1 MLPIVA
7 GLAACGTKVGTVAVT
22 YAPQILTAGGV
33 ASILVG
39 GGLLI
44 KDTPG
49 YIEIWEEMERGEK
62 TKAETATAVIKKA
75 AIPAAL
81 ILSGTLWI
89 GVGLKI
95 SLERAAVAAFGTGV
109 LTKEVDELKVWKHEA
124 EKVLGEDK
132 TKEVNKKAKA
142 KTKESYK
149 HAIQDPDLDAFD
161 RKGVYAST
169 AKGGGPWVGCKEAC
183 TSIQFKIPLEALG
196 DAVKKAATIMN
207 REYYITLNQWL
218 ECLGLPVS
226 PIGNQLCIRDDECYE
241 LKLEDDVAEM
251 DCDGI
256 YALRVINF
264 AGVDWKP
271 VTKDLKE
278 RAYA

>member
-7 GLAACGTKVGTVAVT
+7 GLAAFGTKVGTVAVT

-49 YIEIWEEMERGEK
+49 YIEIFEELERGEK
-62 TKAETATAVIKKA
+62 TKAEAAKIVIKKA
-75 AIPAAL
+75 AFPAAL

-109 LTKEVDELKVWKHEA
+109 LKKEVDELKVWKHEA

-132 TKEVNKKAKA
+132 TKEVNKKV

-161 RKGVYAST
+161 RKGVYTST
-169 AKGGGPWVGCKEAC
+169 AKGGGPWIGCKEAC

-207 REYYITLNQWL
+207 REYYLTLNQWL
-218 ECLGLPVS
+218 GCLGLPIS

-241 LKLEDDVAEM
+241 LKLEEDAAEM

-256 YALRVINF
+256 YALRVINL

-271 VTKDLKE
+271 VTRDLTE
-278 RAYA
+278 RDN

>member
-1 MLPIVA
+1 MIPIVA
-7 GLAACGTKVGTVAVT
+7 GLAAFGTKVGTVVVT

-49 YIEIWEEMERGEK
+49 YIEIFEELERGEK
-62 TKAETATAVIKKA
+62 TKAETAKAVIKKA
-75 AIPAAL
+75 AIPAGL
-81 ILSGTLWI
+81 IISGILWI
-89 GVGLKI
+89 GVGQKI
-95 SLERAAVAAFGTGV
+95 SLDRAAAAAFGTGI
-109 LTKEVDELKVWKHEA
+109 LTKEVDELKDWKHEA
-124 EKVLGEDK
+124 EKVLGDDK
-132 TKEVNKKAKA
+132 TKEVNKKVKA
-142 KTKESYK
+142 KETYK

-161 RKGVYAST
+161 RKGVYTST
-169 AKGGGPWVGCKEAC
+169 AKGGGPWIGCKEAC

-207 REYYITLNQWL
+207 REYYLTLNQWL
-218 ECLGLPVS
+218 GCLGLPVS
-226 PIGNQLCIRDDECYE
+226 PIGSQLCIRDDECYE
-241 LKLEDDVAEM
+241 LKLEEDVAEM

-271 VTKDLKE
+271 VTSDLLN
-278 RAYA
+278 RAD